1 MVSDKIR
8 MTEALLVLTVA
19 RFVKVVHVELPHKAA
34 KIVVFEVLW
43 KHVLGEGVRVF
54 YNEART
60 LGVPKYGVLVSRVL
74 NNIKDASLHL
84 LCRKF

>member
-1 MVSDKIR
+1 

-19 RFVKVVHVELPHKAA
+19 RFVEVVHIELPHKAA
-34 KIVVFEVLW
+34 EIVVFEVLW

-60 LGVPKYGVLVSRVL
+60 LGVPKNGVLVSRVL